1 MNDVPTLP
9 AGALPGE
16 ELPVEAPTVVD
27 LATGSARITPVEVDG
42 VAHYAVTLP
51 ETLLTDD
58 DVQGLAVA
66 LHTVRSGPAVLVD
79 VQEYAEGE

>member
-1 MNDVPTLP
+1 MKDLPTVP
-9 AGALPGE
+9 AGVLPGE
-16 ELPVEAPTVVD
+16 DVPAEAPTVVD
-27 LATGSARITPVEVDG
+27 LATGSAHITPVEVDG
-42 VAHYAVTLP
+42 VPHYAVSLP

-79 VQEYAEGE
+79 VQEYAGIE